1 VAWARPILIG
11 TPFLGK
17 SISILKDTCQR
28 ADSHS
33 VHWTLSQLSPYASSL
48 SFWRK
53 LSVFNSLIRI
63 SIALQCGI
71 RIAPSGLRKENLL
84 EGNHMRRLLP
94 CLSTIILVVLPLI
107 TDVASASDQTK
118 DDDRLRNCGTVLKEI
133 LDVPDNIPQDLLD
146 KADCVVV
153 FPSVL
158 KAAFIVGGSYGR
170 GAMSCRRGE
179 DFRGPWGAPTMMA
192 LEGGSFGFQIG
203 GQATDFVL
211 LVMNESGARGILASK
226 VKLGGDA
233 SVAAGPVGRDASAD
247 TDATLRSEILSYSRA
262 RGLFAGVSLEG
273 STIRPDNGDN
283 RRVYG
288 RKIPARE
295 IVLSGTVAVPPAA
308 EQMTSTLDARTPK
321 HRP

>member
-1 VAWARPILIG
+1 M
-11 TPFLGK
+11 
-17 SISILKDTCQR
+17 
-28 ADSHS
+28 
-33 VHWTLSQLSPYASSL
+33 
-48 SFWRK
+48 RK
-53 LSVFNSLIRI
+53 
-63 SIALQCGI
+63 
-71 RIAPSGLRKENLL
+71 
-84 EGNHMRRLLP
+84 LLP
-94 CLSTIILVVLPLI
+94 CLSTIILAVLPLI
-107 TDVASASDQTK
+107 TDVASASGQNK
-118 DDDRLRNCGTVLKEI
+118 DDDRLRNSGTVLKEI
-133 LDVPDNIPQDLLD
+133 LDVPDNIPQNLLD

-170 GAMSCRRGE
+170 GAMSCRKGE
-179 DFRGPWGAPTMMA
+179 DFRGAWGAPTMMA

-283 RRVYG
+283 RRLYG

-308 EQMTSTLDARTPK
+308 GQMISTLDARTPK